1 MCAKKV
7 RPCLSFHV
15 ATTDL
20 VASFRT
26 RAVVVVAP
34 AGMNECTQAFT
45 VYDVAALV
53 VVVLGFVLY
62 SSGGL
67 GGGGDGGGK
76 GDGGRGGRG
85 AADGGKRGGAK
96 LMPMQGAGGSMM

>member
-1 MCAKKV
+1 M
-7 RPCLSFHV
+7 
-15 ATTDL
+15 
-20 VASFRT
+20 
-26 RAVVVVAP
+26 
-34 AGMNECTQAFT
+34 
-45 VYDVAALV
+45 